1 MIFLKESSMT
11 EIRPSRR
18 TTRLVGTA
26 VALLAAVSL
35 AQAQAP
41 TPPSSS
47 APNATPTH
55 THGVKASRPAAR
67 PLDLQAPPLN
77 HIYSQKELRYI
88 LAYDPDDESDT
99 EVSVKGSKPAINVP
113 VTPGNQLLALPWAL
127 LHPTQAW
134 RVFTP
139 IEQP

>member
-11 EIRPSRR
+11 EIRPSWRATRR
-18 TTRLVGTA
+18 VGTT
-26 VALLAAVSL
+26 VALLAAASL
-35 AQAQAP
+35 AQAQSP
-41 TPPSSS
+41 TPASAS
-47 APNATPTH
+47 APNATPTRS
-55 THGVKASRPAAR
+55 HGVKAARPAAR
-67 PLDLQAPPLN
+67 PLDLQAPPLS

>member
-1 MIFLKESSMT
+1 MT
-11 EIRPSRR
+11 ALR
-18 TTRLVGTA
+18 TASHKACLVGTA
-26 VALLAAVSL
+26 VGLLTVAL

-41 TPPSSS
+41 TPTTNS
-47 APNATPTH
+47 APHATVARTH
-55 THGVKASRPAAR
+55 AAKASRPSQ
-67 PLDLQAPPLN
+67 PLDLHAPALN
-77 HIYSQKELRYI
+77 RIYTRKQLSYI
-88 LAYDPDDESDT
+88 LAYDPDDLSDT
-99 EVSVKGSKPAINVP
+99 EVSVKGSRAAVNVP